1 MDTTYNVLWVNY
13 LATKHSKDILLFSG
27 VVASPS
33 GSADNQQQQQVET
46 VAADLPE
53 AAAVTP
59 TAPSPDAE

>member
-1 MDTTYNVLWVNY
+1 MNY
-13 LATKHSKDILLFSG
+13 PATKHSKDIFLFSG

-46 VAADLPE
+46 AAADPPE

>member
-1 MDTTYNVLWVNY
+1 MYSEVWIND
-13 LATKHSKDILLFSG
+13 LATSHSKDILLFSG

-46 VAADLPE
+46 AVADPPE
-53 AAAVTP
+53 AAAVSP